1 MSMKVGATFSNKY
14 CFELG
19 LEPLAALEEILKML
33 PLQTVRLCAYW
44 DEIEQKEGNFD
55 FSLLDGQIKL
65 IGKKTDLVIA
75 LGRKVPRWP
84 EFHEPVWALSK
95 DKEFLISALQNYIK
109 KTVEKYKSLENLK
122 MWQVENEPFVKFGQ
136 SQHPFSEKDL
146 ELEVALV
153 RELDDRP

>member
-1 MSMKVGATFSNKY
+1 MKFGATFSNKY

-122 MWQVENEPFVKFGQ
+122 MWQVLQ
-136 SQHPFSEKDL
+136 SCQ
-146 ELEVALV
+146 
-153 RELDDRP
+153 